1 MRGAPKPRNPVAKA
15 LAGKRGGAFSE
26 KPRRDDAGG
35 GDGIRLSLVVAAGRN
50 GVIGVGGGLPWHI
63 SSDLKRF
70 KALTMGKPILMGR
83 RTWESIGRPLPGR
96 DNIVVT
102 RDAAFSADGVHAAA
116 SLEAGLALAAKLAA
130 ARGADEVA
138 IIGGAEIYA
147 QTLPE
152 ADIVHMTEVDAA
164 PQGDAYFPALDPA
177 LWEATSRVKGE
188 RGPRDDH
195 DFTYVTYRRRV

>member
-1 MRGAPKPRNPVAKA
+1 MSQAPRPRNPVAKA

-26 KPRRDDAGG
+26 KPRGEARE
-35 GDGIRLSLVVAAGRN
+35 GDGIALVLVVAAGRN

-102 RDAAFSADGVHAAA
+102 RDEGFAVEGVHAAR
-116 SLEAGLALAAKLAA
+116 SPEEGLALGVRLAA
-130 ARGADEVA
+130 ARGADEIA

-152 ADIVHMTEVDAA
+152 ADVVHMTEVDAA
-164 PQGDAYFPALDPA
+164 PEGDAYFPALDPA
-177 LWEATSRVKGE
+177 LWEVSSREKGQ

-195 DFTYVTYRRRV
+195 DFTYVIYRRRA